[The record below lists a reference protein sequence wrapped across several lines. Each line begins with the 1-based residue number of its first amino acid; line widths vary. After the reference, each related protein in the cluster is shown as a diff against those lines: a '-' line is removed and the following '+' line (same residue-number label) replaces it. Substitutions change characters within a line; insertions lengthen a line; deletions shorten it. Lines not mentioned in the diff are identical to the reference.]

1 MPAKQNVLVVYFN
14 LAHPLRSTT
23 SSHLNSFKGYS
34 SHRCFYLNLAVWRAP
49 GYLKSVRFDL
59 IIFHTSLLSQR
70 ADLRSAEGALSK
82 SLQTFREMDGL
93 KVTLP
98 QDECVHTKVLCEFI
112 NEMGIGYV
120 FSVAP
125 ESEWP
130 VIYDTVDPQKVRF
143 VRVLTGYLD
152 PEWVSRVDKLA
163 ASAGTRS
170 VDICY
175 RARRHDY
182 FLGRHGRLKT
192 TIADAFGDQAPKKGL
207 TTDIS
212 TREEDTLY
220 GDDWLKFLLGS
231 KYIIGVEGGASLL
244 DRDGE
249 IKERTQRYMEA
260 HPEAG
265 FEEVEAACYP
275 NEDGNLGLVALSP
288 RHLEACATRTGQVL
302 VEGEYNG
309 VLAAGKH
316 YIELKRDFSN
326 IDQVLEA
333 VASDDLR
340 ADMTERAYRDVV
352 ESERYTYRALVEQV
366 VDIPLATHPSREESL
381 RSALWSAL
389 LYRWMLVADKLSWI
403 VVASLNRTRTLL
415 RAVLPSNGYEKLS
428 LWARNSI
435 HNQGPVQGS

>member
-1 MPAKQNVLVVYFN
+1 MSAKRNILVVYFN
-14 LAHPLRSTT
+14 LTHPLRST
-23 SSHLNSFKGYS
+23 SRSHLNSFRDYS
-34 SHRCFYLNLAVWRAP
+34 SDRCFYLNLAVWRVP

-59 IIFHTSLLSQR
+59 IVFHTSLLSQR
-70 ADLRSAEGALSK
+70 ADLRSTEGTLSK

-93 KVTLP
+93 KVALP
-98 QDECVHTKVLCEFI
+98 QDECVDTTVLGDFI
-112 NEMGIGYV
+112 NEVGIDYV

-130 VIYDTVDPQKVRF
+130 VIYDTVDLQKVKF

-182 FLGRHGRLKT
+182 FLGRHGKLKT
-192 TIADAFGDQAPKKGL
+192 TIAEVFEDQAPRKGL

-212 TREEDTLY
+212 TRETDTLY

-249 IKERTQRYMEA
+249 IKEKTQRYMKA

-288 RHLEACATRTGQVL
+288 RHLEACATRTCQVL
-302 VEGEYNG
+302 IEGDYNG
-309 VLAAGKH
+309 ILTAGKH

-326 IDQVLEA
+326 IEEVLDT
-333 VASDDLR
+333 VARGDKR
-340 ADMTERAYRDVV
+340 AEMTERAYRDVV
-352 ESERYTYRALVEQV
+352 ESGKYTYNEFVEQV
-366 VDIPLATHPSREESL
+366 VETPLAGQAPRDESL
-381 RSALWSAL
+381 MLVVRSAL
-389 LYRWMLVADKLSWI
+389 LYRWMRMADTLAWTLI
-403 VVASLNRTRTLL
+403 ASLNRTRSLL
-415 RAVLPSNGYEKLS
+415 KAVLPSSRFERLS

-435 HNQGPVQGS
+435 RSHGPLQGS